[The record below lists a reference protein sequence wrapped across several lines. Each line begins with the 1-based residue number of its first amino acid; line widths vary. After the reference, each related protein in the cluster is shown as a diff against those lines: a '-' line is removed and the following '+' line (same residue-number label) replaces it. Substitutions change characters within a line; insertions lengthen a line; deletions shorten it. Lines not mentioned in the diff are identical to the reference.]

1 MVNCARLCSEPH
13 AGPSPSTMLHGVT
26 YNTLLRVNM
35 VMGILI
41 DHLRVDL
48 GTLLRHERCQHCH
61 HCRNPAPSHDREP

>member
-1 MVNCARLCSEPH
+1 MQPL

-41 DHLRVDL
+41 YHLRVDL

-61 HCRNPAPSHDREP
+61 QCRNPAPRRTTANRNLSCEED